1 MADDPQP
8 VTFRVRCLVRSTLFA
23 EVEEALEVVIG
34 ASTQSRDHREDLTQL
49 DDASSSDPWWR
60 ATYDFSP
67 VSKQQADVVR
77 RMVSRSGAAVH
88 DRELSPYSLL
98 LSIHGTI
105 SSNEVSFCMGR
116 LRDVRLE
123 EVGEYV
129 SLSRTDLEALHQEVS
144 NLQSLL
150 ATSHAKVEEQLRT
163 IDRLREEGARER
175 DSHRTVVQDH
185 HTVVELLRNQI
196 EASKGA
202 PPPRG

>member
-1 MADDPQP
+1 MTDEPQP
-8 VTFRVRCLVRSTLFA
+8 VTFRVRCLVRRTLFA
-23 EVEEALEVVIG
+23 DVEKALESVIG
-34 ASTQSRDHREDLTQL
+34 ASTQSRDHREAFTPPET
-49 DDASSSDPWWR
+49 ASSSNPWWK

-77 RMVSRSGAAVH
+77 RMVSRTGAAV
-88 DRELSPYSLL
+88 DRRKMCPYSLL
-98 LSIHGTI
+98 FSIDSTI
-105 SSNEVSFCMGR
+105 SVNEASCC
-116 LRDVRLE
+116 LKDVLLE

-129 SLSRTDLEALHQEVS
+129 TLSRTDLEALHQEVS

-163 IDRLREEGARER
+163 IDRLREEGVRER

-202 PPPRG
+202 LSRA